1 MPAVMR
7 SNFSFKLPV
16 HGCRFTGIKFWRK
29 SPAVGLIKRHCP
41 LEALRETEV
50 NARVAV
56 LSRGCDSAADDG
68 CSVTPAP
75 ETGTGVEGLAVSVG
89 RITSPAWAADC
100 GGADTEEDAAAGWFV
115 EAGGAETGEDAATG
129 WFVEATALDAARVTK
144 TVVTELHC
152 ALAGAG
158 EVAATIARAVET
170 DDAASIVGVAET
182 DAAPPP
188 PNLKA

>member
-1 MPAVMR
+1 M
-7 SNFSFKLPV
+7 
-16 HGCRFTGIKFWRK
+16 
-29 SPAVGLIKRHCP
+29 
-41 LEALRETEV
+41 

-89 RITSPAWAADC
+89 RITSPPWAADC
-100 GGADTEEDAAAGWFV
+100 GGAGTE
-115 EAGGAETGEDAATG
+115 EDAATG

>member
-1 MPAVMR
+1 
-7 SNFSFKLPV
+7 
-16 HGCRFTGIKFWRK
+16 
-29 SPAVGLIKRHCP
+29 
-41 LEALRETEV
+41 
-50 NARVAV
+50 
-56 LSRGCDSAADDG
+56 
-68 CSVTPAP
+68 
-75 ETGTGVEGLAVSVG
+75 
-89 RITSPAWAADC
+89 
-100 GGADTEEDAAAGWFV
+100 
-115 EAGGAETGEDAATG
+115 
-129 WFVEATALDAARVTK
+129 VTK

>member
-1 MPAVMR
+1 MR

-56 LSRGCDSAADDG
+56 LSRLFDSAADDG
-68 CSVTPAP
+68 CSVPPAP

-89 RITSPAWAADC
+89 RITSPAWAVDC
-100 GGADTEEDAAAGWFV
+100 GGAETEEDAAMGWVV
-115 EAGGAETGEDAATG
+115 EATSLETEENAATG

-152 ALAGAG
+152 AIAGAD

-170 DDAASIVGVAET
+170 DDSASIVGVAET

-188 PNLKA
+188 PNVKA